1 MAENDVD
8 RAWQLMESIRLCMF
22 SNWDGRRIRSR
33 PMSAFVRRDEGAL
46 YFFTDERAHKD
57 DEIRRYPEVC
67 LAFADTGGQKY
78 VSVSGT
84 AQLSANREKIKQFW
98 SVGAKVWWGDS
109 DNPNLRLIAV
119 RPVEAEFWDSPGR
132 LISGLKVA
140 FALATGTHLDPGE
153 HKHVRP

>member
-1 MAENDVD
+1 MAETDVD

-22 SNWDGRRIRSR
+22 SNWDGRRIHSR
-33 PMSAFVRRDEGAL
+33 PMGAFVRRDEGAL
-46 YFFTDERAHKD
+46 YFFTDDRAHKD
-57 DEIRRYPEVC
+57 DEIRRHPEVC

-84 AQLSANREKIKQFW
+84 ARLSADREKIKQFW
-98 SVGAKVWWGDS
+98 SAGAKVWWGDS

-119 RPVEAEFWDSPGR
+119 QPVEAEFWDSPGS

-153 HKHVRP
+153 HKQVRP